1 MPPPVSILL
10 PAYNAERT
18 LPACLRSITRQRG
31 GDWECVIVDD
41 GSTDETLPIAQGFA
55 RKDPRF
61 RILSE
66 SHAGLVAALNTGLAA
81 CRGGLV
87 ARMDADDLMHRE
99 RLQAQARALAENAGL
114 AAVGCHV
121 RLFPRTAL
129 TERFREY
136 ERWLNGIRTPD
147 QLEAEAFVECP
158 VAHPALM
165 IRRETLAWAGY
176 RDRGWPEDYDLVLRL
191 LEGGHRIGMVARRL
205 LSWRDGPDRLWRR
218 SPAYATERFVALKA
232 SFLASGFL
240 KDRDTYV
247 LWGYGETGKALR
259 RALEAEGK
267 RPGTIVE
274 LHPGRLGRK
283 IHGAPVIPPEDLR
296 GVSGRPIVVSV
307 ARAKARGEIREILE
321 GMGFRERTDF
331 VCAA

>member
-1 MPPPVSILL
+1 MPPRVSILL
-10 PAYNAERT
+10 PAYNAERSF
-18 LPACLRSITRQRG
+18 PACLRSITRQRSR
-31 GDWECVIVDD
+31 DWECVIVDD
-41 GSTDETLPIAQGFA
+41 GSTDTTLPIAQDFA

-61 RILSE
+61 RILSKP
-66 SHAGLVAALNTGLAA
+66 HAGLVEALNAGLAE

-99 RLQAQARALAENAGL
+99 RLHEQMGALAANEEL

-121 RLFPRTAL
+121 RLFPRYAL
-129 TERFREY
+129 TARFREY
-136 ERWLNGIRTPD
+136 ERWLNGICTPD
-147 QLEAEAFVECP
+147 QLQAEAFVECP

-165 IRRETLAWAGY
+165 IRREALARAGY

-191 LEGGHRIGMVARRL
+191 LEAGHRIGVVARRL
-205 LSWRDGPDRLWRR
+205 LSWRDGPDRLWRT
-218 SPAYATERFVALKA
+218 SPAYRMERFVALKA

-240 KDRDTYV
+240 KGRESYV

-259 RALEAEGK
+259 RALDAEGK
-267 RPGTIVE
+267 HPGHIIE
-274 LHPGRLGRK
+274 LHPGRIGRT

-296 GVSGRPIVVSV
+296 GHSWPPIVVSV
-307 ARAKARGEIREILE
+307 AREKARGEIREALE
-321 GMGFRERTDF
+321 GMGFRETIDF